1 MNGRSTTSSSHPT
14 DPVNGTASGSSSD
27 FADGDEFDEQRDESL
42 DRRQDAVNF
51 YIPLLKILTRTN

>member
-1 MNGRSTTSSSHPT
+1 MNGRSTSSSHPAE
-14 DPVNGTASGSSSD
+14 PVNDTASGSSSD

-51 YIPLLKILTRTN
+51 SIPLLKI